1 MKDKDFYKVIEILNV
16 GGGWTPYNENAIEL
30 LDNSAK
36 GEIVSVLE
44 VTQRDI
50 KFHKCYFSLLSFI
63 YDYLPAKFQKKVP
76 KRKFYLFVKHLKGE
90 YEVLF
95 KFKDGTQMV
104 EYDSISFGN
113 MSQKRFQEYVKLQL
127 PYIYENVL
135 GEFFEG
141 EMLDGIIATIED
153 QYLKFLSK
161 L

>member
-1 MKDKDFYKVIEILNV
+1 MKDKDFYKVVEMVNM
-16 GGGWTPYNENAIEL
+16 GGGCIPHNQNAIEL
-30 LDNSAK
+30 IEQSTK
-36 GEIVSVLE
+36 GEVLSFLE

-50 KFHKCYFSLLSFI
+50 KFHRAYFSLLSFI
-63 YDYLPAKFQKKVP
+63 YDYLPAKFQKAIP
-76 KRKFYLFVKHLKGE
+76 KAKFYLFVKHLKGE

-113 MSQKRFQEYVKLQL
+113 MSQKRFESYVRSQL
-127 PYIYENVL
+127 PFVYENVL

-141 EMLDGIIATIED
+141 EMLNGIISTIED
-153 QYLKFLSK
+153 EFVKFLSK